1 MSYLFCCGRAAYLFL
16 IPGPPSLLC
25 SDERDFL
32 FWMQSCLEPFQK
44 TKNKTHNRLY
54 SWQAP
59 LTTTRSVWCACTISS
74 EWSKKKL
81 WKQCLRCTHSVDKQ
95 MILLQ
100 IMASASL
107 FFSQC
112 ERSEHG
118 IWGGAPT
125 AGKGSDMGHC
135 LFSSMC
141 AIRRH
146 ECLQKHLYYGWQ
158 ANNSKKISTAG
169 DTVHIP
175 YFAIIYLASFLK
187 MVSHDVL
194 DS

>member
-1 MSYLFCCGRAAYLFL
+1 MWDKPALLECSFSIFRPAHYNILMRSNQNWCRVIY
-16 IPGPPSLLC
+16 IKPS
-25 SDERDFL
+25 DFAEL
-32 FWMQSCLEPFQK
+32 FWIS
-44 TKNKTHNRLY
+44 
-54 SWQAP
+54 P

-118 IWGGAPT
+118 VWGGAPT